1 MSSLSQRSLTHLG
14 MDVHKDSIS
23 IGILRPDDSMDVE
36 RIFHDEDSV
45 RRFIARMGKPRQL
58 VACYEAG
65 PTGYE
70 LHRLLQRLQVPCH
83 VVAPSLIPKAPGD
96 RVKTD
101 RRDCRRL
108 ARLHRAGE
116 LIAIRVP
123 SPEEE
128 AVRDLCRARG
138 DVVID
143 LDRARRRLGAF
154 LLRHGQIWRGGSN
167 WTLKHEQWL
176 LGLRFEDAALAS
188 TFAHYR
194 SIVEERRL
202 RLQALESDLV
212 PYCEQDPYA
221 EGVHRLCCYRGVD
234 TIGALTLVTEV
245 CDWRRFAKAS
255 SFMGFVGLVASE
267 SSSGG
272 HTHRGHITKAGNV
285 HLRTQLVESAW
296 AYQRGPYVGERI
308 RRAQERCSPATRE
321 RAWAAQVRLCGR
333 FRRLA
338 TRKNV
343 KSVVAAAVAR
353 ELAGF
358 LWGEMTA

>member
-1 MSSLSQRSLTHLG
+1 MSSLSQRSLIHLG

-23 IGILRPDDSMDVE
+23 IGILRPDDSLDVE
-36 RIFHDEDSV
+36 RVFHDEESV
-45 RRFIARMGKPRQL
+45 RRFIARMGEPSQL
-58 VACYEAG
+58 TACYEAG
-65 PTGYE
+65 PTGYGLE
-70 LHRLLQRLQVPCH
+70 RLLKRLQVRCD

-116 LIAIRVP
+116 LVAIRIP

-154 LLRHGQIWRGGSN
+154 LLRHGQVWRGGTN
-167 WTLKHEQWL
+167 WSLKHEQWL
-176 LGLRFEDAALAS
+176 MGLRFDDAALAS

-202 RLQALESDLV
+202 RLEALESDLL
-212 PYCEQDPYA
+212 PYCDQDPYA
-221 EGVHRLCCYRGVD
+221 EGVHRLCCYRGVS
-234 TIGALTLVTEV
+234 TIGALTLVSEV

-267 SSSGG
+267 YSSGG
-272 HTHRGHITKAGNV
+272 HTQRGHITKAGNV

-296 AYQRGPYVGERI
+296 AYQRGPYVGARI
-308 RRAQERCSPATRE
+308 LRAQEQCSPATRE

-338 TRKNV
+338 ARKNV

>member
-1 MSSLSQRSLTHLG
+1 
-14 MDVHKDSIS
+14 SIS

-176 LGLRFEDAALAS
+176 LGCALRMPPSPRPSPTTA
-188 TFAHYR
+188 R
-194 SIVEERRL
+194 S
-202 RLQALESDLV
+202 
-212 PYCEQDPYA
+212 
-221 EGVHRLCCYRGVD
+221 
-234 TIGALTLVTEV
+234 
-245 CDWRRFAKAS
+245 WR
-255 SFMGFVGLVASE
+255 
-267 SSSGG
+267 SGG
-272 HTHRGHITKAGNV
+272 CACRPSSPTWF
-285 HLRTQLVESAW
+285 RTASRIPTPRACTGCAATGEWTPSA
-296 AYQRGPYVGERI
+296 R
-308 RRAQERCSPATRE
+308 SP
-321 RAWAAQVRLCGR
+321 W
-333 FRRLA
+333 
-338 TRKNV
+338 
-343 KSVVAAAVAR
+343 
-353 ELAGF
+353 
-358 LWGEMTA
+358 

>member
-45 RRFIARMGKPRQL
+45 RRFIARMGEPRQL

-123 SPEEE
+123 TATGGS
-128 AVRDLCRARG
+128 AATSLA
-138 DVVID
+138 
-143 LDRARRRLGAF
+143 AWQGAF
-154 LLRHGQIWRGGSN
+154 SPF
-167 WTLKHEQWL
+167 K
-176 LGLRFEDAALAS
+176 GLRLAMSTQTGPAMAA
-188 TFAHYR
+188 
-194 SIVEERRL
+194 
-202 RLQALESDLV
+202 
-212 PYCEQDPYA
+212 
-221 EGVHRLCCYRGVD
+221 
-234 TIGALTLVTEV
+234 
-245 CDWRRFAKAS
+245 
-255 SFMGFVGLVASE
+255 
-267 SSSGG
+267 
-272 HTHRGHITKAGNV
+272 
-285 HLRTQLVESAW
+285 
-296 AYQRGPYVGERI
+296 
-308 RRAQERCSPATRE
+308 
-321 RAWAAQVRLCGR
+321 
-333 FRRLA
+333 
-338 TRKNV
+338 
-343 KSVVAAAVAR
+343 
-353 ELAGF
+353 
-358 LWGEMTA
+358 

>member
-1 MSSLSQRSLTHLG
+1 MSSLSQRSLIHLG

-36 RIFHDEDSV
+36 RIFHDEGSV
-45 RRFIARMGKPRQL
+45 RKFIARMGEPRQL
-58 VACYEAG
+58 TACYEAG

-70 LHRLLQRLQVPCH
+70 LDRLLKRLQVRCD

-116 LIAIRVP
+116 LVAIRVP
-123 SPEEE
+123 SPEEVL

-154 LLRHGQIWRGGSN
+154 LLRHGRVWRGGSN

-176 LGLRFEDAALAS
+176 LGLAFDDPALAS

-202 RLQALESDLV
+202 RL
-212 PYCEQDPYA
+212 
-221 EGVHRLCCYRGVD
+221 
-234 TIGALTLVTEV
+234 
-245 CDWRRFAKAS
+245 
-255 SFMGFVGLVASE
+255 VA
-267 SSSGG
+267 
-272 HTHRGHITKAGNV
+272 I
-285 HLRTQLVESAW
+285 
-296 AYQRGPYVGERI
+296 
-308 RRAQERCSPATRE
+308 ERCTAIRILMPTACTGCAATGGSTPS
-321 RAWAAQVRLCGR
+321 GR
-333 FRRLA
+333 
-338 TRKNV
+338 
-343 KSVVAAAVAR
+343 
-353 ELAGF
+353 
-358 LWGEMTA
+358 